1 MFHHLHSPAVRLLI
15 DSPNSLPGIKRIVL
29 FTWFIY
35 SWWHDCLRL
44 FVLPRYDSFSGWRS
58 GRQKDSG
65 CTDRCH
71 TYIFRRIPFASL
83 YSLSLAF
90 MFVFSVCQDTIDDGI
105 WCLYS
110 RHQRC
115 CTLPL
120 TWQWRSIS
128 WWTLPRLWSQVGIR
142 GIFERTC
149 HIHRIFQCIY
159 SCHLYGPIGYD
170 ERMWWSVP
178 LHRGESTV
186 HNTAQV
192 ETQRTKCW
200 CSSSDTTVQPGPGQ
214 TPNSLLNYIPIY
226 VTFKMC
232 SELFSLILMM
242 CPRETIGF
250 WVVAFVLSYKDTWSS

>member
-1 MFHHLHSPAVRLLI
+1 MFHHLHSPEVRLLI

-71 TYIFRRIPFASL
+71 AYIFRRIPFASL

-110 RHQRC
+110 RHQWC

-149 HIHRIFQCIY
+149 HIH
-159 SCHLYGPIGYD
+159 
-170 ERMWWSVP
+170 
-178 LHRGESTV
+178 
-186 HNTAQV
+186 
-192 ETQRTKCW
+192 
-200 CSSSDTTVQPGPGQ
+200 SSSWNSTNKMLVFIIWHHSTTG
-214 TPNSLLNYIPIY
+214 
-226 VTFKMC
+226 
-232 SELFSLILMM
+232 
-242 CPRETIGF
+242 
-250 WVVAFVLSYKDTWSS
+250 TWSDPQFTPKLYSYICDIQNV